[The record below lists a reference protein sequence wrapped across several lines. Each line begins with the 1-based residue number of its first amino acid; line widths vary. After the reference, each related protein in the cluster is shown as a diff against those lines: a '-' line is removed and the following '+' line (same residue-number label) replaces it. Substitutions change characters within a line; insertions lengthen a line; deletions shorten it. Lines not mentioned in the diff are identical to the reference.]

1 MNCKACRIEI
11 EESDEARPLSRS
23 AGAHLDACAE
33 CRVFQEEQTALR
45 RLIGSLEVV
54 AAPADFDFRLRARLA
69 AARSDGARQSAWSR
83 FAPGARA
90 MALAASFVL
99 LIAVGL
105 IVRQVWLSPASN
117 NRTQDLAEK
126 DSVKGTAAPLA
137 STPSTSGSIAETQ
150 KNASAPVGIYD
161 TPQAMAQSQ
170 KNANRNGN
178 RNAASTNNA
187 SGNREGIRSNDF
199 GFNPPAPSIVPEGI
213 TDPVTG
219 PKTTMVAVPVQ
230 ASRKSATLTLNF
242 GGAKPQNIS
251 LRPVTF
257 GAQDVFEQG
266 DAQKSLIPSVQGI
279 W

>member
-23 AGAHLDACAE
+23 AGAHLEACAA
-33 CRVFQEEQTALR
+33 CRAFSEEQSALR
-45 RLIGSLEVV
+45 CLIGSLDVV

-69 AARSDGARQSAWSR
+69 AAKSESARQSAWPR

-105 IVRQVWLSPASN
+105 IVRQVWLSPTSN
-117 NRTQDLAEK
+117 QQPQNVAQN

-137 STPSTSGSIAETQ
+137 PTPSPVGNEEEIQKPGAPPVSNYGAPTMAQRQ
-150 KNASAPVGIYD
+150 KN
-161 TPQAMAQSQ
+161 M
-170 KNANRNGN
+170 NRVINS
-178 RNAASTNNA
+178 NAATATNS
-187 SGNREGIRSNDF
+187 SGNPQDIRSNDF
-199 GFNPPAPSIVPEGI
+199 GGSPPAPSIVPVGI
-213 TDPVTG
+213 NDPVTG
-219 PKTTMVAVPVQ
+219 PKTTMVAVPIQ

-242 GGAKPQNIS
+242 GNAKPQNIS